1 MGKGKRLRQEQ
12 EKANIITLGKLAW
25 KCYEEHGK
33 GICAYR
39 KDYPF
44 SYIQSENLI
53 EDYDFSFL
61 KRYYPEKEFILT
73 YTLGDESDLWLTS
86 IIPFSDEKAAAR
98 IIIPKDSSLENILE
112 NCLL

>member
-1 MGKGKRLRQEQ
+1 MGKATRLKRQ
-12 EKANIITLGKLAW
+12 KSKFITLGKLAW
-25 KCYEEHGK
+25 KCYEKHGK

-39 KDYPF
+39 KDSPF

-53 EDYDFSFL
+53 EDYDCSFL
-61 KRYYPEKEFILT
+61 KRYDPEKEFVLSYLID
-73 YTLGDESDLWLTS
+73 GSDLWLTS

-98 IIIPKDSSLENILE
+98 VIIPKDSSLENILE

>member
-1 MGKGKRLRQEQ
+1 MGKAKRIKQ
-12 EKANIITLGKLAW
+12 EKSNIITLGKLAW
-25 KCYEEHGK
+25 KCYERHGK

-39 KDYPF
+39 KDHPF

-61 KRYYPEKEFILT
+61 KRYGPEKEFLLS
-73 YTLGDESDLWLTS
+73 YPLGDESDLWLTG
-86 IIPFSDEKAAAR
+86 IFSYSHEKANAR
-98 IIIPKDSSLENILE
+98 IIIPKDSSLETILE